1 MSPKDDREYLESL
14 RNNLEDMARYV
25 AIAQRDGLEDIIRRA
40 ILHCYTEIAEAVNHL
55 PEAWRAEHRNI
66 PWSQLIGMRNKIV
79 HGYRSMRTEIVWA
92 TVSGEDFVELRKAIA
107 ALCTK
112 YL

>member
-1 MSPKDDREYLESL
+1 MSPKDDREYLETLSS
-14 RNNLEDMARYV
+14 NLDDMARYV
-25 AIAQRDGLEDIIRRA
+25 AIAEQDGLEDIILRA
-40 ILHCYTEIAEAVNHL
+40 ILHCYTEIAEAANNL
-55 PEAWRAEHRNI
+55 PDAWRAEHPEI

-92 TVSGEDFVELRKAIA
+92 TVSGDDFVQLRGAIA
-107 ALCTK
+107 ALCSK